1 MTDAELL
8 KNIKIGLFGTAA
20 GTWRDDMLKNYINEA
35 REFLR
40 DAGVSEATLNSEA
53 SVGCIQVLV
62 NDLWNYSGGGVK
74 ISAYATQR
82 AIQLATKK
90 GGESNAQT

>member
-8 KNIKIGLFGTAA
+8 KKIKIGLFGSAA
-20 GTWRDDMLKNYINEA
+20 GTWRDEQLINYLNEA

-40 DAGVSEATLNSEA
+40 DAGVSETTLNSEA
-53 SVGCIQVLV
+53 SVGCIQILV

-74 ISAYATQR
+74 ISAYSAQR

-90 GGESNAQT
+90 GGESNA